1 MVCSVNF
8 PQYVCTGYCQSWILS
23 LSLFLYY
30 ELLVC
35 YTVLVTALLGSISN
49 AVMVTALLESI
60 SHLCL
65 LTLFIDS
72 NLQTQWT
79 IKIKF
84 TPLRSPLKSTQ
95 MHFKTT

>member
-1 MVCSVNF
+1 MFVQGIVRVR
-8 PQYVCTGYCQSWILS
+8 YS

-35 YTVLVTALLGSISN
+35 YTVLVTALLESISN
-49 AVMVTALLESI
+49 AVIVTALLESI

-65 LTLFIDS
+65 LTLFTDS

-84 TPLRSPLKSTQ
+84 TPIRSPLKSTQ
-95 MHFKTT
+95 MHFKTTQFGEGTKKL